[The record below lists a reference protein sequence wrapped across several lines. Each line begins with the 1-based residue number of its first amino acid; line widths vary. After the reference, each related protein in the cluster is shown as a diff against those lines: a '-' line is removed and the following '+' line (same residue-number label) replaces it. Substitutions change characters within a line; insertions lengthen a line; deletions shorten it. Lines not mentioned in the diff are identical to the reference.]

1 MSWTWTKYHLPQ
13 RNHSK
18 IQFESFKLELLTNI
32 DIESIESME
41 LLLLAKNICV
51 KTWEASQS
59 TDIDKWLHEVVDN
72 TSETDESIK

>member
-1 MSWTWTKYHLPQ
+1 
-13 RNHSK
+13 
-18 IQFESFKLELLTNI
+18 
-32 DIESIESME
+32 ME